1 MGISRH
7 QVCGKGMGLGSLGQ
21 HEVAA
26 QNFRRFKVQKVVFKR
41 FYFQSD
47 TSLVHF
53 QISVFK

>member
-7 QVCGKGMGLGSLGQ
+7 LGCGKGIGLGILGQ

-41 FYFQSD
+41 FISKVT